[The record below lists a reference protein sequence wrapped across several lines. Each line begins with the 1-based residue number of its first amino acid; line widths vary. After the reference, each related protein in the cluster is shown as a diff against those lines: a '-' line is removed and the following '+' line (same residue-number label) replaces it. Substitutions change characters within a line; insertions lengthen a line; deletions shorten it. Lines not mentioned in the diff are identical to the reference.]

1 MREVSINI
9 PVKNIRNT
17 DSRRKLLFSG
27 VVLWCLGLLFLFIA
41 FGLEDLNKTL
51 GKYYLIPWAFLTGIV
66 VLSPS
71 AYLIYKKEFDPFHP
85 LVYAAWSYIFPAFVL
100 GAVILSFGWSN
111 PYFLVFIEEP
121 EYNLPLSL
129 FYVAIGYIGLTIGF
143 YLPVCRYA
151 ARRLEA
157 RFANVDWKPTEI
169 WIPGILLILA
179 GAGLNLLGFLQGV
192 LGFQKTTEIGSF
204 DALLS
209 FFLILLSAGY
219 LLLWLAIFQNKRRT
233 PIFFLILILLI
244 ALIPLRMA
252 LMGSR
257 SSLILSIIPIVMAF
271 LYSGYKLK
279 AIQVFVI
286 GILFAVSL
294 FIGIVYGTTFRNI
307 KGSEERIG
315 TSDYVGQISATIDY
329 LSTADTGMLF
339 AQGMES
345 LAERVENL
353 SSLAVVVAN
362 YEKLAPYE
370 ESYNLENNI
379 INDSKYFF
387 IPRFLWSEK
396 PPSSDTR
403 AYSALYFNYE
413 DNSFAITPFG
423 DLLRNF
429 GPLGIVFG
437 MMLLGVYLGIIYR
450 FLIDRD
456 KPKVWK
462 TVAYFSLLTVVSY
475 ESFYATIF
483 PSVLRVAFVIV
494 ISFFVLNIIIKLL
507 RTIKH

>member
-1 MREVSINI
+1 MQEVLINL
-9 PVKNIRNT
+9 PADKS
-17 DSRRKLLFSG
+17 DKRRKMLFSG
-27 VVLWCLGLLFLFIA
+27 IFLWCLAVLFLFIA
-41 FGLEDLNKTL
+41 FGLEDLNKSL
-51 GKYYLIPWAFLTGIV
+51 GKFYLLPWAFLTGIV

-100 GAVILSFGWSN
+100 GAIILSFGWSS
-111 PYFLVFIEEP
+111 PYFLVFIEDP

-129 FYVAIGYIGLTIGF
+129 FYVAIGYIGMTAGF
-143 YLPVCRYA
+143 YLPICKYA
-151 ARRLEA
+151 AARLES
-157 RFANVDWKPTEI
+157 RFANVNWQPSET
-169 WIPGILLILA
+169 WIPGILLVIA
-179 GAGLNLLGFLQGV
+179 GIGLNLLGLLQGI

-204 DALLS
+204 DGLLT
-209 FFLILLSAGY
+209 FFLILLSEGY
-219 LLLWLAIFQNKRRT
+219 LLLWLAVFQNKRKT
-233 PIFFLILILLI
+233 PIFYLVLLLLI

-257 SSLILSIIPIVMAF
+257 SSLILSIIPIIMAF
-271 LYSGYKLK
+271 KYSGYKLK
-279 AIQVFVI
+279 AMQIFLS
-286 GILFAVSL
+286 GILFACSI
-294 FIGIVYGTTFRNI
+294 FIGVVYGTTFRNI

-315 TSDYVGQISATIDY
+315 ASDYVGQVAATVDY

-339 AQGMES
+339 EQGMES
-345 LAERVENL
+345 LAERIENL

-396 PPSSDTR
+396 PPSSDIR

-413 DNSFAITPFG
+413 DNSFTITPFG

-429 GPLGIVFG
+429 GAVGIVLG
-437 MMLLGVYLGIIYR
+437 MMVLGVYLGIIYR
-450 FLIDRD
+450 FFIDSD

-494 ISFFVLNIIIKLL
+494 VSFFILNLIIKLL
-507 RTIKH
+507 RTVKH